1 MAKKDFSSIATPA
14 LQFISNQDT
23 EQPKKE
29 EGKAPEGYKVN
40 PAYVEKKSRRL
51 QLLMQPSLYNLLKT
65 RAVEEGASVNNLI
78 HELLEEAVK

>member
-29 EGKAPEGYKVN
+29 KDTTPEGYKVN
-40 PAYVEKKSRRL
+40 PAKKKKKSRRL
-51 QLLMQPSLYNLLKT
+51 QLLMQPSLYDLLKT
-65 RAVEEGASVNNLI
+65 RAVEEGTSVNNLI
-78 HELLEEAVK
+78 HELLERAVK

>member
-1 MAKKDFSSIATPA
+1 MAKTDFSSIATPA

-29 EGKAPEGYKVN
+29 KGKAPEGYKVN

-51 QLLMQPSLYNLLKT
+51 QLLMQPSLYDLLKT
-65 RAVEEGASVNNLI
+65 RAVEEGTSVNNLI
-78 HELLEEAVK
+78 HELLEKAVK